1 MNTTTG
7 SQSVDDRLQVQ
18 EEHDTPRI
26 LPYRKWE
33 EYFTFPSTG
42 TLKYLL
48 LRRKENGFDKCVRRI
63 SGRLYLDVPAVLQFL
78 DSQRDV

>member
-1 MNTTTG
+1 MTMQIG
-7 SQSVDDRLQVQ
+7 SEIGDSRSQKQGER
-18 EEHDTPRI
+18 EIPRI
-26 LPYRKWE
+26 LPYRKWQ
-33 EYFTFPSTG
+33 EYFAFPTTG

-78 DSQRDV
+78 DNQRDV